1 MEYHNMTSLKTLVP
15 AALLLAVLTG
25 CASTNKT
32 ETQQPAAEA
41 AASAPAA
48 AQTSAP
54 QAQAPA
60 APQQPKTREVTS
72 IDGKKEVAYKCGDKG
87 QNLLSVMYGLQGNDV
102 VVAQVKYQD
111 KLSPNLFLL
120 EENSDDRTAFTANGI
135 TWSTAKKANA
145 ANIDKVDGNMLT
157 QEGVT
162 TVNGE
167 QQQVSQ
173 IVTKY
178 CKLDKAA
185 TAKLAKANK

>member
-15 AALLLAVLTG
+15 AALLLAALTG

-32 ETQQPAAEA
+32 ETQQPVAEP
-41 AASAPAA
+41 AASAPAQA
-48 AQTSAP
+48 SAP
-54 QAQAPA
+54 QAEAPA

-87 QNLLSVMYGLQGNDV
+87 QNRLSVMYGLQGNDV

-120 EENSDDRTAFTANGI
+120 EEGSDDKTTFTANGI

-145 ANIDKVDGNMLT
+145 ANIDKIDGNMLT

-178 CKLDKAA
+178 CKLDKVT

>member
-1 MEYHNMTSLKTLVP
+1 MTSLKTLAP
-15 AALLLAVLTG
+15 AALLLALVTG

-32 ETQQPAAEA
+32 ENPQPTTAAVA
-41 AASAPAA
+41 PVPAQASA
-48 AQTSAP
+48 AQTE
-54 QAQAPA
+54 APA
-60 APQQPKTREVTS
+60 EPQQPKTRTVTS

-87 QNLLSVMYGLQGNDV
+87 QNRLTVMYGLQGNDV

-120 EENSDDRTAFTANGI
+120 EEGSDDRNAFTANGI
-135 TWSTAKKANA
+135 TWSAAKANA
-145 ANIDKVDGNMLT
+145 ANVDKVDGNMLT

-162 TVNGE
+162 TVNGQ
-167 QQQVSQ
+167 QQQVTQ

-185 TAKLAKANK
+185 TAKLAKANKQQNAVKP